1 MDYKKALKL
10 KCLEAKIVPK
20 GFVLELEPIIGNH
33 NQEFLDNWYDK
44 LKSFSFS
51 MMETIFQFCDKAI
64 AENKIEISNCGQILK

>member
-44 LKSFSFS
+44 LKSFSF
-51 MMETIFQFCDKAI
+51 
-64 AENKIEISNCGQILK
+64 